1 MIYAGI
7 LSLYF
12 RKEDCSKEDA
22 VFVGD
27 SYVDDICGLGRVGIK
42 SILID
47 RKHNFC
53 SDKKECKPW
62 KITDSLENIM
72 EFVAELDRC

>member
-1 MIYAGI
+1 MPEFYHYI
-7 LSLYF
+7 L